1 MGLDMYLHRKEN
13 VYGEPAIEI
22 KKANKL
28 PLRSE
33 EYPQYEWVQLKTECA
48 YWRKANAIHKW
59 FIDNCGGGD
68 EDKREM
74 EVSLEALKELLKVCR
89 KVLQS
94 IELVDGKVSNGY
106 TLRKNS
112 KGQVERVYNFVDGKV
127 IKDAKICKKLLPTCS
142 GFFFGSL
149 DYDEYYVECLESTIE
164 QLDKVVKDAEG
175 ADKEVWFEYYASW

>member
-28 PLRSE
+28 PLRDE
-33 EYPQYEWVQLKTECA
+33 EHPQYEWVQLCTECA

-68 EDKREM
+68 ADRRTM
-74 EVSLEALKELLKVCR
+74 DVSLEQLKELLNVC
-89 KVLQS
+89 KEVLQN

-112 KGQVERVYNFVDGKV
+112 KGEVERLYNFIDGKV
-127 IKDAKICKKLLPTCS
+127 IKDASICKRLLPTES
-142 GFFFGSL
+142 GFFFGST
-149 DYDEYYVECLESTIE
+149 DYDEYYVECIQETIE
-164 QLDKVVKDAEG
+164 QLEGVIKDAEG
-175 ADKEVWFEYYASW
+175 TDKDVWFEYYASW